1 MNKLITIVG
10 PTAVGKTD
18 LTLALAKYYDGQ
30 VISGDAYQVYKRLNI
45 GTAKPTQSELDTVPH
60 HLIDI
65 LEPNDDY
72 SVSVFQLQAK
82 ILIEDLNR
90 NKILPILSGGTGL
103 YVQSLLENYNFND
116 IKPNIELR
124 AELDTL
130 YVEQGIDGLRQHAIE
145 LAEKG
150 GIEIRFTDKHR
161 LYRAIELM
169 CAGDYNALT
178 NQTKEGLSYV
188 GPVIGLQRNRSDLY
202 NRINRRV
209 EIMFEKGLVDEVKN
223 LINNDVKPDCQAF
236 KGIGYK
242 EVVQYLEG
250 LISYDACIDLIQ
262 KNTRHFA
269 KRQITWYKRMPYIN
283 WITISSETTADEIY
297 NMARS
302 MIDTSL
308 YEVKDIE

>member
-18 LTLALAKYYDGQ
+18 LTLALAKYYHGQ
-30 VISGDAYQVYKRLNI
+30 VISGDAYQVYKQLNI
-45 GTAKPTQSELDTVPH
+45 GTAKPTEEELDTVPH

-65 LEPNDDY
+65 LEPNEDY
-72 SVSVFQLQAK
+72 SVSVFQQQAK
-82 ILIEDLNR
+82 ILIENLNH
-90 NKILPILSGGTGL
+90 NSILPILSGGTGL

-124 AELDTL
+124 TELDKL
-130 YVEQGIDGLRQHAIE
+130 YIKQGIEGLRQRASK

-188 GPVIGLQRNRSDLY
+188 GPVIGLQRERSDLY

-209 EIMFEKGLVDEVKN
+209 EIMFEKGLVDEVIS
-223 LINNDVKPDCQAF
+223 LINNGVNSDCQAF

-250 LISYDACIDLIQ
+250 LISYDACIALIQ

-283 WITISSETTADEIY
+283 WITIDSNTTEIEIY
-297 NMARS
+297 NMARTI
-302 MIDTSL
+302 IDTSL
-308 YEVKDIE
+308 

>member
-18 LTLALAKYYDGQ
+18 LTLALAKYYHGQ
-30 VISGDAYQVYKRLNI
+30 VISGDAYQVYKQLNI
-45 GTAKPTQSELDTVPH
+45 GTAKPTEEELDTVPH

-65 LEPNDDY
+65 LEPNEDY
-72 SVSVFQLQAK
+72 SVSVFQQQAK
-82 ILIEDLNR
+82 ILIENLNH
-90 NKILPILSGGTGL
+90 NSILPILSGGTGL

-124 AELDTL
+124 TELDKL
-130 YVEQGIDGLRQHAIE
+130 YIEQGIEGLRQRASK

-188 GPVIGLQRNRSDLY
+188 GPVIGLQRERSDLY

-209 EIMFEKGLVDEVKN
+209 EIMFEKGLVDEVIS
-223 LINNDVKPDCQAF
+223 LINNGVNPDCQAF

-250 LISYDACIDLIQ
+250 LISYDACIGLIQ

-283 WITISSETTADEIY
+283 WITIDSNTTEIEIY
-297 NMARS
+297 NMARTI
-302 MIDTSL
+302 IDTSL
-308 YEVKDIE
+308 